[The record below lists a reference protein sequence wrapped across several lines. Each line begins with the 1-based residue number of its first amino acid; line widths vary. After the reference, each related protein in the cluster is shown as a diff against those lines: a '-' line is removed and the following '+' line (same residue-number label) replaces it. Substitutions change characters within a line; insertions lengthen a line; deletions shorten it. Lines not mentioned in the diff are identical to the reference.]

1 MKRLFKNSCGS
12 VMMECV
18 IVLPLHLLV
27 LLGTVYLGTLSFDRF
42 DVVSMDHFAAFVSH
56 NSLAGLKAFYAP
68 EDEYITFNNSIGT
81 LPPAANV
88 PYYMESTRVVGTRS
102 LPVWLEGIRRLS
114 FRFFRILPSKNPL
127 LKEMSMASFSDSNG
141 GATALRKN
149 PRYNVD
155 RNTTT
160 DWAAVA
166 NEKFA
171 AGISPVAVQ
180 ARELSRY
187 TRNPDCETWSVEKL

>member
-1 MKRLFKNSCGS
+1 
-12 VMMECV
+12 
-18 IVLPLHLLV
+18 
-27 LLGTVYLGTLSFDRF
+27 
-42 DVVSMDHFAAFVSH
+42 
-56 NSLAGLKAFYAP
+56 
-68 EDEYITFNNSIGT
+68 
-81 LPPAANV
+81 
-88 PYYMESTRVVGTRS
+88 
-102 LPVWLEGIRRLS
+102 
-114 FRFFRILPSKNPL
+114 LPSKNPL

-171 AGISPVAVQ
+171 AGNAPVAVQ